1 MKARSIFLALLLFA
15 AGLGIGY
22 YVGHHST
29 ASNTLAA
36 KSTLGP
42 WKAKFTVPGSADLP
56 EQSTV
61 IRCSFAN
68 PRFNFGS
75 IKVTLKNLED
85 HQFMVN
91 YSIFGYNKKGERI
104 IKGTDSF
111 VIGRHESVVRDVFLA
126 NQETMMSVEASVFWI
141 VMELEE

>member
-56 EQSTV
+56 ERSTV
-61 IRCSFAN
+61 IKC
-68 PRFNFGS
+68 RFTKPLEYGFGYMN
-75 IKVTLKNLED
+75 VTLTNLD
-85 HQFMVN
+85 SNSF
-91 YSIFGYNKKGERI
+91 I
-104 IKGTDSF
+104 IY
-111 VIGRHESVVRDVFLA
+111 R
-126 NQETMMSVEASVFWI
+126 
-141 VMELEE
+141 